1 MGRKWLDNYGKE
13 DNYNDSSVSLPEGF
27 IGQGYNVS
35 GRNYSPAWGG
45 QFQMGGS
52 LPGASGMMYAK
63 TIDAIAP
70 NNKRNNKTM
79 ISAQDGANVNYS
91 ELPYD
96 LKNIK
101 QFYNTMFD
109 SNWYKER
116 LEKNKYP
123 NPENVVNKRKE
134 YTNKTK
140 FTEYENPDSE
150 FDKLLNIFKGKDDL
164 TGSKHSKK
172 DNRISF
178 VKSQADE
185 QFTFPRTIITHEF
198 SHPGDSAYPINNFE
212 SNELSKRLNLKG
224 GIEIDEHDR
233 KPVENKADINAM
245 RYDLYKSGNFDPKT
259 GKYKT
264 PSGKFDKLMIQKIKD
279 VGGFDR
285 LKTNYKPEDLIYL
298 FNTIAQNKDDEFI
311 PIAKNGI
318 IKDNNGYWN
327 SNNWGKV
334 VEINSNNITMK
345 GVNQPLLGISDEGD
359 VQYMEPNKNY
369 KFKGNKVREFPIAR
383 NGINNLD
390 ENSLQQLD
398 QLTNFTNY
406 NKLSNGGW
414 LDKF

>member
-1 MGRKWLDNYGKE
+1 MRRKWLDNYGQE
-13 DNYNDSSVSLPEGF
+13 ENYNDSKVSIPPGFVGEGTF
-27 IGQGYNVS
+27 NGPQWE
-35 GRNYSPAWGG
+35 SPAWGG

-63 TIDAIAP
+63 NIEAIAP

-212 SNELSKRLNLKG
+212 INELSKRLNLKG

-264 PSGKFDKLMIQKIKD
+264 PSGKFDKSMIQKIKD

-298 FNTIAQNKDDEFI
+298 FNTIAQNNNQDFI
-311 PIAKNGI
+311 
-318 IKDNNGYWN
+318 
-327 SNNWGKV
+327 
-334 VEINSNNITMK
+334 
-345 GVNQPLLGISDEGD
+345 
-359 VQYMEPNKNY
+359 
-369 KFKGNKVREFPIAR
+369 PIAR